1 MKVFKYTPRL
11 KRKDSKGKD
20 NPVFKGCVEIEV
32 GNRKERIELS
42 KSLLYK
48 VDGDGKV
55 IEKPADQG
63 LDDALYHTDLVKKHV
78 KSVDL
83 VHVESGEKITDFEEL
98 EYYQE
103 GDAVIS
109 ELINVVYNGVQLG
122 NS

>member
-1 MKVFKYTPRL
+1 MKVFKYSPKL

-20 NPVFKGCVEIEV
+20 KPVFSGHVEIEV

-42 KSLLYK
+42 KSLLYS
-48 VDGDGKV
+48 VDGEGKV
-55 IEKPADQG
+55 IEKPSNQG

-78 KSVDL
+78 NVVDL
-83 VHVESGEKITDFEEL
+83 VHVESGEKIKEFEDL

>member
-1 MKVFKYTPRL
+1 MKVFKYSPKL

-20 NPVFKGCVEIEV
+20 KPVFSGYVEIEV

-42 KSLLYK
+42 KSLLYS
-48 VDGDGKV
+48 VDGEGKV
-55 IEKPADQG
+55 IEKPSNQG

-78 KSVDL
+78 KVVDL
-83 VHVESGEKITDFEEL
+83 VHVESGEKIKEFEDL